1 MFKNVLQLEN
11 SMHKEKKWIGILM
24 FVTFLCNVCF
34 VFQSKMIY
42 MSADEMGPI
51 AVAALWSG
59 QDWSSLMQ
67 HSSYYSYGYAVLLY
81 PLFLLFQTPTSFY
94 RAAIVLNAFLT
105 ALVIPISIKIG
116 KKVFPQ
122 VNAISLYI
130 GAFAAANFVSNIVRS
145 PSAWCETLLMFLNWV
160 LLLMFVE
167 LSEKINYKYC
177 ILSALLVV
185 YTYTVHQ
192 RMIGVV
198 IAFTISLAVLCW
210 CKRCH
215 FKYYL
220 SYLLSLLCFLAAH
233 RQIKGLIKASL
244 WNGSKKSAVNDY
256 SSTIS
261 GLFTQNVG
269 EFIKNFIYTLTG
281 HMFYI
286 GVATMGLAMVALAY
300 LLFKNWKVIG
310 LFKRKQQLSLTDSIF
325 NLYVLLVFLGTLF
338 VSVLFLF
345 RNAGAVAQRSDYLIY
360 GRYVEPMLSIMI
372 FVSIMVLS
380 KRMVENSKTVL
391 LLSIGVL
398 LFGALSYRRYQ
409 SLCLLPFNNMN
420 CVGIATFYHNGKIL
434 YVLALTITIIFMSTI
449 WLCRN
454 ENFRRGLIVVVS
466 VYWII
471 TGFKF
476 VNYEVIPKEN
486 DKYQYAELIKK
497 KESLNEEAKFYYYGE
512 EKQYIYN
519 SSFIQFLLKGKDA
532 LIYQEDY
539 EIPDE
544 IFYAVTD
551 DVNFLLE
558 HDDIKIID
566 EAGSMYLV
574 TNEFE
579 NTDDGVE
586 IPLAKFSSP
595 MYENLG
601 ETEKISSN
609 GYEGIFVFG
618 PYMKLDEGNYDLT
631 ISYCTDIENSER
643 LGKAEVYCF
652 NSDTVYVTSDIPNTS
667 SNRDAVV
674 LHFSLEEAVEALEFR
689 LHTVEEQ
696 DFSLEKVVLKK
707 NSNIKN

>member
-286 GVATMGLAMVALAY
+286 SVATMGIAVIAIVYLGVKSYRAVISFGIRRKALESKA
-300 LLFKNWKVIG
+300 VV
-310 LFKRKQQLSLTDSIF
+310 S
-325 NLYVLLVFLGTLF
+325 LYVFLTFIGTLLI
-338 VSVLFLF
+338 SVLFVM
-345 RNAGAVAQRSDYLIY
+345 RGAGRSDYLLY
-360 GRYVEPMLSIMI
+360 GRYIEP
-372 FVSIMVLS
+372 
-380 KRMVENSKTVL
+380 
-391 LLSIGVL
+391 LLSILVFGGIAL
-398 LFGALSYRRYQ
+398 LDDDGKYIRKMGAFSLICLLLAAISYQKYQ
-409 SLCLLPFNNMN
+409 LLYSLPFNKLN
-420 CVGIATFYHNGKIL
+420 CVGISIFYQQGKIM
-434 YVLALTITIIFMSTI
+434 YGAALLIAGVFILICL
-449 WLCRN
+449 LCKSYKVRTMIL
-454 ENFRRGLIVVVS
+454 GGIS
-466 VYWII
+466 IYWIL
-471 TGFKF
+471 TGGMF
-476 VNYEVIPKEN
+476 VKSEIIPAESE
-486 DKYQYAELIKK
+486 KYRFTELIEA
-497 KESLNEEAKFYYYGE
+497 KESLNAEANFYYFGD
-512 EKQYIYN
+512 EKRYIYN
-519 SSFIQFLLKGKDA
+519 SSFIQFLLKEKGS
-532 LIYQEDY
+532 LFYQSDYQIPNEVFYGVTED
-539 EIPDE
+539 I
-544 IFYAVTD
+544 
-551 DVNFLLE
+551 NFLLE
-558 HDDIKIID
+558 HDELKIID
-566 EAGSMYLV
+566 AVGTLYLI

-579 NTDDGVE
+579 NNNNGVE
-586 IPLAKFSSP
+586 IPLADFSSILYKN
-595 MYENLG
+595 MGKE
-601 ETEKISSN
+601 EKISSN
-609 GYEGIFVFG
+609 GYEGIFIFG
-618 PYMKLDEGNYDLT
+618 PYIRLNKGQYELSIYYSSDSAENTNGK
-631 ISYCTDIENSER
+631 IE
-643 LGKAEVYCF
+643 VFCF
-652 NSDTVYVTSDIPNTS
+652 ETDTVYGSQELTNT
-667 SNRDAVV
+667 NGEVHEATVQ
-674 LHFSLEEAVEALEFR
+674 FSLDESLEGLEFR
-689 LHTVEEQ
+689 IHTVATQ
-696 DFSLEKVVLKK
+696 DIMIDRIILRKCKSQ
-707 NSNIKN
+707 